1 MAVERELQLAGTD
14 PKLRKRWNT
23 LEDRRI
29 TPEKEIPPMEFLFE
43 LFNKPCFPRGELVAM
58 TGKAKSGKTFMS
70 TILMEK
76 CLSGEGSDFIPCLR
90 RVSDE
95 PLRAMWFD
103 TEQSEESTQ
112 DILRNRL
119 IPMVSSS
126 PVQTTPTP
134 PNSGGEAMAGIC
146 PPRSALP
153 LGSAKNLGGEYL
165 DVFNVRGEF
174 WQERLPLLEAAIGR
188 FQPDLV
194 ILDGIRDLTDDIN
207 DGVKAQQ
214 VIERLMHMAS
224 ARHCC
229 IVCIMHQNKAQ
240 EDRSMRGWLGTE
252 LKNKSFET
260 YECYKRDSV
269 FSVKQC
275 ASRKF
280 EISDN
285 LEFTVDEKGLPRS
298 LTQQEAQER
307 SSSTSEPSAESM
319 VRPQF
324 NEKYILEHQPKFVKF
339 NLPLLFGDA
348 LPNGLELDEQA
359 LMQKVM
365 DLVSM
370 TSPKLFYSVLN
381 KAVKEGV
388 VSQLLD
394 NFNRKRYSLA

>member
-1 MAVERELQLAGTD
+1 MNPENQEAMMAVERELQLAGTD

-119 IPMVSSS
+119 IPMVS
-126 PVQTTPTP
+126 
-134 PNSGGEAMAGIC
+134 
-146 PPRSALP
+146 
-153 LGSAKNLGGEYL
+153 NLGGEYL

>member
-1 MAVERELQLAGTD
+1 MAVERELQLAGAD

-43 LFNKPCFPRGELVAM
+43 LFNKPCFPRGELVAI

-76 CLSGEGSDFIPCLR
+76 CLTPSPSPTGKGSDFIPCLR
-90 RVSDE
+90 RVCDE
-95 PLRAMWFD
+95 PLRVMWFD

-112 DILRNRL
+112 DILRDRL
-119 IPMVSSS
+119 IPMVTSSL
-126 PVQTTPTP
+126 VQTTPAP
-134 PNSGGEAMAGIC
+134 P
-146 PPRSALP
+146 
-153 LGSAKNLGGEYL
+153 NLGGEIL

-214 VIERLMHMAS
+214 IIERLMHMAS
-224 ARHCC
+224 TRHCC

-260 YECYKRDSV
+260 YECSKRDTV

-280 EISDN
+280 EITHN
-285 LEFTVDEKGLPRS
+285 MEFTVDEKGLPRS
-298 LTQQEAQER
+298 LTQQEVQER
-307 SSSTSEPSAESM
+307 SSSASKPSEESM
-319 VRPQF
+319 VKPQF
-324 NEKYILEHQPKFVKF
+324 TEKYILEHQPKFVKF

-348 LPNGLELDEQA
+348 LPNGLELDEQT

-370 TSPKLFYSVLN
+370 TSPKLFYSILN

-388 VSQLLD
+388 VSQTLD
-394 NFNRKRYSLA
+394 SFNRKRYSLA

>member
-119 IPMVSSS
+119 IPMISSS

-134 PNSGGEAMAGIC
+134 PNSGGEF
-146 PPRSALP
+146 
-153 LGSAKNLGGEYL
+153 L

>member
-1 MAVERELQLAGTD
+1 M
-14 PKLRKRWNT
+14 
-23 LEDRRI
+23 
-29 TPEKEIPPMEFLFE
+29 
-43 LFNKPCFPRGELVAM
+43 
-58 TGKAKSGKTFMS
+58 
-70 TILMEK
+70 
-76 CLSGEGSDFIPCLR
+76 
-90 RVSDE
+90 
-95 PLRAMWFD
+95 PLW
-103 TEQSEESTQ
+103 
-112 DILRNRL
+112 
-119 IPMVSSS
+119 
-126 PVQTTPTP
+126 
-134 PNSGGEAMAGIC
+134 
-146 PPRSALP
+146 
-153 LGSAKNLGGEYL
+153 
-165 DVFNVRGEF
+165 RGEF

-214 VIERLMHMAS
+214 VIEQLMHMAS

-252 LKNKSFET
+252 LKN
-260 YECYKRDSV
+260 
-269 FSVKQC
+269 
-275 ASRKF
+275 
-280 EISDN
+280 
-285 LEFTVDEKGLPRS
+285 
-298 LTQQEAQER
+298 
-307 SSSTSEPSAESM
+307 M
-319 VRPQF
+319 
-324 NEKYILEHQPKFVKF
+324 
-339 NLPLLFGDA
+339 LFGDA

>member
-119 IPMVSSS
+119 IPMVS
-126 PVQTTPTP
+126 
-134 PNSGGEAMAGIC
+134 
-146 PPRSALP
+146 
-153 LGSAKNLGGEYL
+153 NLGGEYL

>member
-1 MAVERELQLAGTD
+1 MNQENQEAMMAVERELQLAGTD

-119 IPMVSSS
+119 IPMIS
-126 PVQTTPTP
+126 
-134 PNSGGEAMAGIC
+134 
-146 PPRSALP
+146 
-153 LGSAKNLGGEYL
+153 NLGGEYL

-207 DGVKAQQ
+207 DGVKAR
-214 VIERLMHMAS
+214 RLKNALH
-224 ARHCC
+224 RHPSP
-229 IVCIMHQNKAQ
+229 QRSPWS
-240 EDRSMRGWLGTE
+240 DRSSMR
-252 LKNKSFET
+252 S
-260 YECYKRDSV
+260 
-269 FSVKQC
+269 
-275 ASRKF
+275 
-280 EISDN
+280 I
-285 LEFTVDEKGLPRS
+285 
-298 LTQQEAQER
+298 
-307 SSSTSEPSAESM
+307 SSSTSLSSS
-319 VRPQF
+319 
-324 NEKYILEHQPKFVKF
+324 NSI
-339 NLPLLFGDA
+339 
-348 LPNGLELDEQA
+348 
-359 LMQKVM
+359 
-365 DLVSM
+365 
-370 TSPKLFYSVLN
+370 SPCFSGMRCPTDWN
-381 KAVKEGV
+381 WM
-388 VSQLLD
+388 
-394 NFNRKRYSLA
+394 NRRSCRR

>member
-1 MAVERELQLAGTD
+1 MNQENQEAMMAVERELQLAGTD

-119 IPMVSSS
+119 IPMVS
-126 PVQTTPTP
+126 
-134 PNSGGEAMAGIC
+134 
-146 PPRSALP
+146 
-153 LGSAKNLGGEYL
+153 NLGGEYL

>member
-1 MAVERELQLAGTD
+1 M
-14 PKLRKRWNT
+14 
-23 LEDRRI
+23 
-29 TPEKEIPPMEFLFE
+29 
-43 LFNKPCFPRGELVAM
+43 
-58 TGKAKSGKTFMS
+58 
-70 TILMEK
+70 
-76 CLSGEGSDFIPCLR
+76 
-90 RVSDE
+90 
-95 PLRAMWFD
+95 
-103 TEQSEESTQ
+103 
-112 DILRNRL
+112 
-119 IPMVSSS
+119 
-126 PVQTTPTP
+126 
-134 PNSGGEAMAGIC
+134 
-146 PPRSALP
+146 
-153 LGSAKNLGGEYL
+153 
-165 DVFNVRGEF
+165 
-174 WQERLPLLEAAIGR
+174 LEAAIGR

-240 EDRSMRGWLGTE
+240 EDRSMRGW
-252 LKNKSFET
+252 
-260 YECYKRDSV
+260 
-269 FSVKQC
+269 
-275 ASRKF
+275 
-280 EISDN
+280 
-285 LEFTVDEKGLPRS
+285 
-298 LTQQEAQER
+298 
-307 SSSTSEPSAESM
+307 
-319 VRPQF
+319 
-324 NEKYILEHQPKFVKF
+324 PKFVKF

>member
-1 MAVERELQLAGTD
+1 MNQENQEAMMAVERELQLAGTD

-43 LFNKPCFPRGELVAM
+43 LFNKPCFPRGELVALVAM

-134 PNSGGEAMAGIC
+134 P
-146 PPRSALP
+146 RSALP

-188 FQPDLV
+188 FQPDLI

-224 ARHCC
+224 ARHGSCTWPRPDT
-229 IVCIMHQNKAQ
+229 AA
-240 EDRSMRGWLGTE
+240 S
-252 LKNKSFET
+252 
-260 YECYKRDSV
+260 
-269 FSVKQC
+269 C
-275 ASRKF
+275 ASCTRTRRRK
-280 EISDN
+280 
-285 LEFTVDEKGLPRS
+285 TARCVVGW
-298 LTQQEAQER
+298 
-307 SSSTSEPSAESM
+307 
-319 VRPQF
+319 VR
-324 NEKYILEHQPKFVKF
+324 N
-339 NLPLLFGDA
+339 
-348 LPNGLELDEQA
+348 
-359 LMQKVM
+359 
-365 DLVSM
+365 
-370 TSPKLFYSVLN
+370 
-381 KAVKEGV
+381 
-388 VSQLLD
+388 
-394 NFNRKRYSLA
+394 

>member
-1 MAVERELQLAGTD
+1 MNQENQEAMMAVERELQLAGTD

-119 IPMVSSS
+119 IPMISSS

-134 PNSGGEAMAGIC
+134 PNSGGEF
-146 PPRSALP
+146 
-153 LGSAKNLGGEYL
+153 L

>member
-1 MAVERELQLAGTD
+1 MNPENQEAMMAVERELQLAGTD

-134 PNSGGEAMAGIC
+134 P
-146 PPRSALP
+146 RSALP
-153 LGSAKNLGGEYL
+153 LGSAKNLGGEFL